1 MEKNNWSE
9 ISKEVSDVTKKIKN
23 KVDNEDLV
31 DDLKDSLK
39 DTIENTSELFKNIL
53 SSIESTIKDEQ
64 IKSETKDIVEKIN
77 NELLVSFRQVGKKV
91 SDLYDSET
99 AAEEE

>member
-1 MEKNNWSE
+1 MENNNWSE

-31 DDLKDSLK
+31 EDLKDSLR
-39 DTIENTSELFKNIL
+39 DTIENTSDLFKNIL

-64 IKSETKDIVEKIN
+64 IKNETKDIVEKIN
-77 NELLVSFRQVGKKV
+77 NELLVSFRQVSKKITDV
-91 SDLYDSET
+91 YDSKI
-99 AAEEE
+99 EEEE